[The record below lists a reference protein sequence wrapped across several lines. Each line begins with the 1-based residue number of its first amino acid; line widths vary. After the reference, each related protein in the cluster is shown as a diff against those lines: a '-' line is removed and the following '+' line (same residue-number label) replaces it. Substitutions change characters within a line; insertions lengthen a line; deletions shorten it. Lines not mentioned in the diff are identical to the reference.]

1 MFRKEEIRSK
11 DAQWWGKCWVGA
23 LEAEVCTARVPVG
36 TEEKKEPISNT
47 NYFVTQKKPHGFG
60 YKFINNNM

>member
-1 MFRKEEIRSK
+1 VFRKEEIRSK

-36 TEEKKEPISNT
+36 TEKKKEPISNT
-47 NYFVTQKKPHGFG
+47 NYFVTQKKL
-60 YKFINNNM
+60 